1 MHLSIA
7 IIPLFSADHCNCIF
21 TPLHKICCKFQIDIK
36 DHKNLF
42 YLILRH
48 SPHHTPRPLPAASLL
63 HLNLKFRFSRN
74 LDIIQYFTNQEKC
87 FKL

>member
-42 YLILRH
+42 LFNL
-48 SPHHTPRPLPAASLL
+48 TPFPLPAASLL

>member
-42 YLILRH
+42 LFNLTPFPTSHPPPPSCCFPFAFKFKVPLFTQPRH
-48 SPHHTPRPLPAASLL
+48 NSI
-63 HLNLKFRFSRN
+63 F
-74 LDIIQYFTNQEKC
+74 Y
-87 FKL
+87 